1 MQIHQLNISASKKI
15 KRIGRGG
22 KKGTYSGR
30 GGKGQTARSGFSRR
44 ATFEGGMSTL
54 IARTKKLR
62 GFKSLAPKN
71 QVVTLEQLENKFKAG
86 EEVSVKSLAEKKIIR
101 QANMPVKIL
110 CKGNLS
116 KKLVISGVLVSAS
129 AKEKI
134 EKAGGE
140 ISAK

>member
-1 MQIHQLNISASKKI
+1 MQIHQLEVKSSKKI

-30 GGKGQTARSGFSRR
+30 GGKGQSARSGFSRR

-62 GFKSLAPKN
+62 GFKSLRPKN
-71 QVVTLEQLENKFKAG
+71 QIVN
-86 EEVSVKSLAEKKIIR
+86 LAELELKFSANEEISPKTLLEKRIIR
-101 QANMPVKIL
+101 DAKQPVKIL
-110 CKGNLS
+110 SEGELT
-116 KKLVISGVLVSAS
+116 KKLVFSQVSVSKA

-134 EKAGGE
+134 EKVGGE
-140 ISAK
+140 IKEQ